1 MRMRR
6 PNGSEVRRVVS
17 IGDPPI
23 EAAVDDEITFHVES
37 RVIELRAQGLSEND
51 ARRIA
56 LDEYGDVQASRREL
70 AAVDRHFH
78 RRRRRASALDGIAQ
92 DIRHAMRSLRRHPTF
107 CLAALGTLAIG
118 IGALT
123 TMFAVV
129 DAILLRPLPYR
140 DPERL
145 VGTWHDMAVINL
157 PHAPQSPQ
165 TYFTYAT
172 QARTID
178 GIGLY
183 VETSANVASTNG
195 KTDPQRLAIAGCTAT
210 LFSVLGVAPLRG
222 QLFTREEDQPGA
234 EPVAVISEDFWRST
248 YGSDPDIVGKLID
261 VDGESR
267 RIVGVLPR
275 SFQIPRAG
283 IALWVPLNIDPANPP
298 PAAFTYDGIARLTPG
313 VSRQTAERDFA
324 SVLPRA
330 ADLYPK
336 FVPGITTGQILA
348 QTKPRPF
355 LTPLRDDI
363 VGAVSGTLW
372 ATAAAALLLY
382 LVACINVGNLA
393 LVRFDARQSELA
405 VRQALGAGRA
415 RLARSYFSEIAIIAS
430 VSGLV
435 ALVLARIALRLLA
448 RDGPSGLPR
457 LAEVAI
463 DRRAVLFL
471 LVASAGAAMLSGVIP
486 MHRLRRGTIP
496 LIRGTRGG
504 TASRAANRTRQTLV
518 VVQIALALVVLAVSG
533 LLVRSF
539 ARLNSVRPGFDA
551 DHVATY
557 WVSLPASR
565 YPTDTAIVHFFAS
578 LLDRAR
584 ALPGVSSAGLTSRVP
599 LVHRGFNDNPLY
611 AEGVVQTDQKLPPLQ
626 LFTTVGGDY
635 FQTMRIPL
643 LSGKLFDAMDV
654 QREGDAIVSSRT
666 AAMFWHDS
674 TGRSVIGK
682 RFRVLPTSRWYTIV
696 GVVGSTRDSSLATAA
711 VPGVYFPETETT
723 DPRGARTAHTLA
735 LVLRTREDPSTLTP
749 AVHRIVRELD
759 ASLPLFDVQSM
770 SAAVRA
776 STARLRFTVLV
787 LGAAAM
793 VTLALGALGLYGVMG
808 YVVALR
814 RREIGIR
821 IALGATPGAV
831 AGATTREAMAV
842 AAIGLAAGLALFAAA
857 APLARSMVFGVAAW
871 DPVAVGGAGAML
883 VAAAML
889 ASWLPARR
897 AARVDPA
904 ETLRADG

>member
-1 MRMRR
+1 MSMRR
-6 PNGSEVRRVVS
+6 PDGSEVRRVVS

-23 EAAVDDEITFHVES
+23 EAAVDDEIAFHVES
-37 RVIELRAQGLSEND
+37 RVTELLAQGLSPSD
-51 ARRIA
+51 ARRVA
-56 LDEYGDVQASRREL
+56 LAEYGDVQASRREL
-70 AAVDRHFH
+70 AAVDRHL
-78 RRRRRASALDGIAQ
+78 RRRRRAARWLDGIAQ
-92 DIRHAMRSLRRHPTF
+92 DIRHGLRSLRRRPTF
-107 CLAALGTLAIG
+107 CVAAVGTLALG

-123 TMFAVV
+123 TMFAIV

-140 DPERL
+140 HPERL

-157 PHAPQSPQ
+157 PHAPQSAQ

-183 VETSANVASTNG
+183 IESSANISTSKQG
-195 KTDPQRLAIAGCTAT
+195 ADPQRLSIVGCTAT
-210 LFSVLGVAPLRG
+210 LFRVLGVAPLRG
-222 QLFTREEDQPGA
+222 HVITEDEDTPDA
-234 EPVAVISEDFWRST
+234 EPVAVISEDFWHSM
-248 YGSDPDIVGKLID
+248 YGSDPGVVGRLID
-261 VDGESR
+261 VNGESL

-283 IALWVPLNIDPANPP
+283 IALWVPLGIDPANPP
-298 PAAFTYDGIARLTPG
+298 PAAFSYGGIARLKPG
-313 VSRQTAERDFA
+313 VSRAMAERDFA

-330 ADLYPK
+330 AELYPK
-336 FVPGITTGQILA
+336 FVPGISTGQILT

-355 LTPLRDDI
+355 LTPLRDDV
-363 VGAVSGTLW
+363 VGAVSTTLW
-372 ATAAAALLLY
+372 ATAAAAVLLY

-393 LVRFDARQSELA
+393 LVRFDARRPELA

-415 RLARSYFSEIAIIAS
+415 RLARAYFSEIAIFAL

-435 ALVLARIALRLLA
+435 ALVIARIALGLLVSK
-448 RDGPSGLPR
+448 GPADLPR
-457 LAEVAI
+457 LVEVGI
-463 DRRAVLFL
+463 DWRSVLFAL
-471 LVASAGAAMLSGVIP
+471 FATAGAAMLSGVIP
-486 MHRLRRGTIP
+486 LERLRRGTLP
-496 LIRGTRGG
+496 LARGSRGG

-518 VVQIALALVVLAVSG
+518 AVQIALALVVLAVSG

-565 YPTDTAIVHFFAS
+565 YRTDTAIVRFYAS

-584 ALPGVSSAGLTSRVP
+584 ALPGVLSAGLTTRVP
-599 LVHRGFNDNPLY
+599 LVRRGFNDNPLY
-611 AEGVVQTDQKLPPLQ
+611 AEGVIQADQKLPPLQ
-626 LFTTVGGDY
+626 LFTTIGGDY
-635 FQTMRIPL
+635 FQTMHIPL
-643 LSGKLFDAMDV
+643 LSGKRFDAMDV

-711 VPGVYFPETETT
+711 VPGVYFPQTETT
-723 DPRGARTAHTLA
+723 DPTGAQTAHTMA
-735 LVLRTREDPSTLTP
+735 LVLRTATDQSTLTP

-770 SAAVRA
+770 TSAVRA

-787 LGAAAM
+787 LGAAAL

-842 AAIGLAAGLALFAAA
+842 TAIGLGAGLVLFAAA

-871 DPVAVGGAGAML
+871 DPMAVGGAAAML
-883 VAAAML
+883 VAAAVL
-889 ASWLPARR
+889 ASWMPARR
-897 AARVDPA
+897 ASRVDPA

>member
-1 MRMRR
+1 MTMRR
-6 PNGSEVRRVVS
+6 PDGSEVRRVVS
-17 IGDPPI
+17 IGDPSI
-23 EAAVDDEITFHVES
+23 EAAVDDEIAFHVES
-37 RVIELRAQGLSEND
+37 RVVELRAQGVSQSD

-56 LDEYGDVQASRREL
+56 LAEFGDVQASRREL
-70 AAVDRHFH
+70 TAVDRRLH
-78 RRRRRASALDGIAQ
+78 RRRRVASSLDGIAQ
-92 DIRHAMRSLRRHPTF
+92 DIRHGIRSLRRRPTF

-123 TMFAVV
+123 AMFAIV

-140 DPERL
+140 DPGQL

-157 PHAPQSPQ
+157 PHAPQSAQ

-183 VETSANVASTNG
+183 IESSANVSAPNG
-195 KTDPQRLAIAGCTAT
+195 KTDPQRVAIAGCTAT
-210 LFSVLGVAPLRG
+210 LFSVLGATPLRG
-222 QLFTREEDQPGA
+222 RVFTRDEDQPAA
-234 EPVAVISEDFWRST
+234 EPVGVISEDFWRST
-248 YGSDPDIVGKLID
+248 LGSDSRVIGKLID
-261 VDGESR
+261 VDGVSL
-267 RIVGVLPR
+267 RIVGVLRR

-283 IALWVPLNIDPANPP
+283 IALWVPLGIDPANPP
-298 PAAFTYDGIARLTPG
+298 PLAFSYGGIARLKPG
-313 VSRQTAERDFA
+313 VSREMAERDFA

-355 LTPLRDDI
+355 LTPLRDDV
-363 VGAVSGTLW
+363 VGAVSTTLW
-372 ATAAAALLLY
+372 ATAAAAVLLY

-405 VRQALGAGRA
+405 VRQALGAGRG

-435 ALVLARIALRLLA
+435 ALILARVALGLLA
-448 RDGPSGLPR
+448 KDGPADLPR
-457 LAEVAI
+457 LAEVSI
-463 DRRAVLFL
+463 GWQSVLFL
-471 LVASAGAAMLSGVIP
+471 VFASAGAAMLSGVIP
-486 MHRLRRGTIP
+486 LHRLRRGTLP
-496 LIRGTRGG
+496 LVRGSRGG
-504 TASRAANRTRQTLV
+504 AASRAANRTRQTLV
-518 VVQIALALVVLAVSG
+518 AVQIALALVVLAASG
-533 LLVRSF
+533 VLVRSF

-557 WVSLPASR
+557 WVSLSPSR
-565 YPTDTAIVHFFAS
+565 YQTDTAIVHFFTS

-599 LVHRGFNDNPLY
+599 LVRRGFNDNPLY
-611 AEGVVQTDQKLPPLQ
+611 AEGVVQPDQKLPPLQ
-626 LFTTVGGDY
+626 LFTTIGGEY

-643 LSGKLFDAMDV
+643 LSGKRFDAMDV

-696 GVVGSTRDSSLATAA
+696 GVVGSTRDSSLATSA
-711 VPGVYFPETETT
+711 VPAVYFPQTETT
-723 DPRGARTAHTLA
+723 DPVGAHTAQTMA
-735 LVLRTREDPSTLTP
+735 LVMRTGADPSTLTP
-749 AVHRIVRELD
+749 AVRRIVRDLD

-770 SAAVRA
+770 TTAVRA
-776 STARLRFTVLV
+776 SMARLRFTVLV
-787 LGAAAM
+787 LGAAAL

-842 AAIGLAAGLALFAAA
+842 TAIGLAAGLALFAAA
-857 APLARSMVFGVAAW
+857 APLARSLVFGVGAW
-871 DPVAVGGAGAML
+871 DPVAVGGAAAVL
-883 VAAAML
+883 VAAATL
-889 ASWLPARR
+889 ASWMPARR